1 MVEFKDFYDLL
12 KENLKSYTGDYEKFI
27 DYGPELFKL
36 LTEILNNEKLGTNER
51 LKVNAAIAYF
61 VVPYDIIP
69 EQIYGP
75 YGYVDDIYLCT
86 YVLKEILDV
95 YGYEIL
101 NEKWDF
107 DDDLQKILELCYIKS
122 KKIVGEDA
130 KAILI
135 YSGLIEPNND

>member
-12 KENLKSYTGDYEKFI
+12 KENLESYTGDYEKFI

-36 LTEILNNEKLGTNER
+36 LTEILNNEKLGANER

-86 YVLKEILDV
+86 YVLKEILNV

-101 NEKWDF
+101 SEKWDF

-135 YSGLIEPNND
+135 YSGLIEPNSD